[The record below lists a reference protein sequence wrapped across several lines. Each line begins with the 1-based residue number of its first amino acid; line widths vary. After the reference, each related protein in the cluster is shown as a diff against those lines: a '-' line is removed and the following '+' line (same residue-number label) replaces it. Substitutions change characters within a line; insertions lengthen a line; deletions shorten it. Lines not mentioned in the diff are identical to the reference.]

1 MFESH
6 VFSAIYTI
14 INLTNKAILTIIDH
28 FIRWYKSL
36 HMRAGQETF
45 FMSCKSFRN
54 FEIVA
59 VQNQMS
65 LEVTK
70 NAVQKKLLTHPSM
83 T

>member
-1 MFESH
+1 
-6 VFSAIYTI
+6 
-14 INLTNKAILTIIDH
+14 
-28 FIRWYKSL
+28 
-36 HMRAGQETF
+36 MRAGQETF